1 MTQKTRIQISNQHG
15 NTDITV
21 VSENSSELKIDIN
34 ELQHD
39 TPEQIPSQNL
49 EQVFQAKA
57 RQRMQKL
64 KNEFQETQAFMQK
77 MQELAETLETQNQMM
92 AQAVQQ
98 QVQELEDNH
107 HRRRQEKIPA
117 LEP

>member
-1 MTQKTRIQISNQHG
+1 MNHQKTRIQISNQNG
-15 NTDITV
+15 NTDVTV
-21 VSENSSELKIDIN
+21 VSQGSGDIQIDIN

-39 TPEQIPSQNL
+39 TPQQVQSQNL
-49 EQVFQAKA
+49 EQLFQALAQKRIQKMKA
-57 RQRMQKL
+57 
-64 KNEFQETQAFMQK
+64 EFQETQALMQK
-77 MQELAETLETQNQMM
+77 MQELAQSLEGQNQMM

-107 HRRRQEKIPA
+107 EDEEILA